1 MSFVVADRVKE
12 TSTSTGTGNFTLAGA
27 VDSFISFNSGV
38 GTGNRTYYTI
48 ALQGGSEFE
57 VGIGTL
63 SGSTTLV
70 RDTVIT
76 SSNSD
81 NLVNFSAGT
90 KDVFVA
96 QPANRAHDAS
106 VAISLALS

>member
-12 TSTSTGTGNFTLAGA
+12 TSTSTGTGNFTLDGASAGF
-27 VDSFISFNSGV
+27 VSFNAGV
-38 GTGNRTYYTI
+38 GTNNRTYYVI
-48 ALQGGSEFE
+48 SLQGGSEYE

-63 SGSTTLV
+63 TASTTLQ
-70 RDTVIT
+70 RDEVID
-76 SSNSD
+76 SSNSN

-96 QPANRAHDAS
+96 QPANKAHDAS
-106 VAISLALS
+106 VAVSIALS